1 MIFKVLKV
9 VNFMLKVKY
18 LPFIILV
25 LLSLGFLGCGSVNT
39 NTTVTNTTDPDNG
52 ETGGSGSGGDG
63 ITNTNSIVVQ
73 DKEFITDTNQE
84 LIINLSTL
92 VKNADS
98 QKSYTFTIVSAPNI
112 GLVAMQDELLTY
124 TPSVSGTDS
133 IEYKVSDGSSES
145 NIGVISIEVKPL
157 SVVVVEDNILA
168 LNDKTLT
175 TMQDEAVAFNLSSII
190 TNFDSN
196 STYNFAITSEPSLG
210 SYSISGFTFT
220 YTPEEGVIGNDQIT
234 LRAGDGDSTS
244 NIATIDIQIQDPA
257 SSAPQ
262 LQNVSYTID
271 PNVPAV
277 LDLNLLFKA
286 PHPIAGKI
294 YTFSILQQGKL
305 GSGVISGSSLTYT
318 PILNVLGATDTSMR
332 ILVKDELG
340 QKTETP
346 ITIIISSN

>member
-1 MIFKVLKV
+1 
-9 VNFMLKVKY
+9 MLKVKF

-25 LLSLGFLGCGSVNT
+25 LLSIGFSSCGSVNT
-39 NTTVTNTTDPDNG
+39 NTTVTSTPDSGNDETNG
-52 ETGGSGSGGDG
+52 GLGGDET
-63 ITNTNSIVVQ
+63 TNTNSIVVQ
-73 DKEFITDTNQE
+73 DKEFTTDTNQE
-84 LIINLSTL
+84 LVINLSTL

-98 QKSYTFTIVSAPNI
+98 RKSYTFTIVSAPNI

-124 TPSVSGTDS
+124 TPSGSGSDS
-133 IEYKVSDGSSES
+133 IEYKVSDGDSVS
-145 NIGVISIEVKPL
+145 NVGTISIEVKSL
-157 SVVVVEDNILA
+157 NVDIVEDDILV

-175 TMQDEAVAFNLSSII
+175 TMQDEAVAFNLSTII

-196 STYNFAITSEPSLG
+196 ATYNFAITSEPTLG
-210 SYSISGFTFT
+210 SYTISGFTFT

-234 LRAGDGDSTS
+234 LRAGDGNSTS
-244 NIATIDIQIQDPA
+244 NISTIDIQIQDPA
-257 SSAPQ
+257 SSAPL
-262 LQNVSYTID
+262 LQNVTYTID

-286 PHPIAGKI
+286 PHPIPGKT

-318 PILNVLGATDTSMR
+318 PILNVLNATDTSMR

-346 ITIIISSN
+346 ITVIISSN